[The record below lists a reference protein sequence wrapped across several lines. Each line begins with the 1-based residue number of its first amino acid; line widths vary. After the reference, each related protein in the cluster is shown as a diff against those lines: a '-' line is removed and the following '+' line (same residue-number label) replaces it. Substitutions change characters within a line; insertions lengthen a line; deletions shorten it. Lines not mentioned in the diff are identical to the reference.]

1 MKNYLHSEK
10 FIQFFKHRL
19 LLPVLLTLVFSSK
32 LLAQGYISHSRVFGS
47 SGNQSVTELIVEG
60 GYSYI
65 LGITTG
71 NNYPIT
77 LGSVP
82 AGISSKSTLTKF
94 DASGNLVWSRYL
106 PLGSGNIN
114 DYSKMVLENGVLYLG
129 AVTNSINVP
138 VTNGSVGG
146 GTSDIIF
153 TKIDAT
159 NGAILHNAY
168 LGGNG
173 VDPGGIDMAV
183 ENGYTYITYLTG
195 SSNIPVTTGPA
206 FVGQYDRVV
215 QKLDASGNM
224 VYGTYTGNV
233 SGSGSLL
240 PISPVSLKVE
250 NGIAYMAFALVSG
263 TANFISTD
271 GSTVVGSNDIAV
283 LRLDVNGNKT
293 LGKILGGSG
302 ADNSPALAIHNG
314 DIYLA
319 SAVGSTNFPVTDGSS
334 RGSANGSMVLSRINS
349 NGDLVFSRYLANAAA
364 GLNVYNL
371 KPTVQYYNG
380 SVYAAMAFIGA
391 YSMATT
397 DGSTGSNALVKVD
410 AATGATQFATLFGQ
424 NRPTTPPNA
433 FTDMFIGDDGI
444 YTTTPIVT
452 PGSAFVTDGSTLTSP
467 SGTFIARHALDG
479 KLLYASFL
487 TARTSSTTIGSIYH
501 LDVENGKIYV
511 SGFTYDA
518 GGFPVTAP
526 PLGFTTNPIE
536 RDLSWTVLEFCP
548 PVPTTNNITP
558 LSQSTCQG
566 GLVQGLT
573 GNEVVYPSS
582 EVPPIYVYG
591 TAREQ
596 MEIRPRYQWQSST
609 SSTGPWI
616 NIVAGTQRDYI
627 PPTAAQTLYYRRL
640 VLPPAG
646 CGDGPVSIS
655 PVAEVVISANAAPA
669 VTSDVF
675 NTCVNSPVNISATV
689 SGGTAPYTYA
699 WDNGISSVTNSATV
713 TPTANSVYTITVTD
727 ANGCQQIGQAIVN
740 AYVADAGP
748 ATATVCAGNPVRI
761 GAAPPAGLAGVTYS
775 WTPIAGLDDPTAAQ
789 PLATPGVSTVYTLQ
803 MTIPVSGG
811 GTCTTSDN
819 ITVNLQ
825 AGPTTPNFAGAD
837 QATCKGGTLNLGTAA
852 EAGFTYTWTPGSYLS
867 SATTSTT
874 TFSAGT
880 SVPQP
885 NPYVFTLT
893 AASNGCTFTDQVS
906 VAVLDVDAGEEY
918 CGPRTLGTADK
929 TPGVTGKTYLW
940 TIVSGPGTFTGP
952 TNTPSTTVSASAGGN
967 TTYRVTVSYLGASC
981 SDDVVVTE
989 GCSGGC
995 PDVEIDTIAN
1005 HGCPSAALGAVTLRA
1020 NPSNLANTGWT
1031 YTWSS
1036 VPAGGL
1042 SATTGN
1048 TVTLTDN
1055 VERDVTVTVSR
1066 ADNPA
1071 VTCSHTIHVNDPS
1084 WSLPVFNV
1092 PDQSVCSST
1101 PVSIGAA
1108 AVAGY
1113 FYTWQNVSAGDIHA
1127 SNPSVSPALTTLYPV
1142 TIDDVGSGC
1151 RTLDTVTVTVKPLI
1165 IDPGPDWVAC
1175 SNALITLGTPA
1186 QPGYTYSWNP
1196 QVASYQNGTTYQ
1208 SAMPQ
1213 VLVATSQDFT
1223 LTVTDPETGCT
1234 DDSTVNIIIDE
1245 NNTLPTMTSPTIC
1258 AGGSTTIGMPAL
1270 TGVTYS
1276 WSPATGLSG
1285 TTVAQPVANPTST
1298 QVYTLT
1304 ATYYDAGGAPACTK
1318 TGSLTVFV
1326 TAPQITMSDES
1337 ICPSGSLYNLS
1348 TGVTVNGATT
1358 YSWSPAMLVTNPNA
1372 LNTTVKSN
1380 PGTPTTFTLT
1390 ATDANGCTSSASKVV
1405 SPTNTAPEAGS
1416 SGFVCTGSSKT
1427 LGAASNT
1434 GTLSWTVSPAIA
1446 GTLSPANG
1454 AEPVFTPALA
1464 DAGKNFTF
1472 IITQDIS
1479 GCINVDS
1486 VQVLVRGLILPAMP
1500 AQTVCMNAPATIG
1513 VTPQEH
1519 VTYSWTPTT
1528 GLTDPNAATTTVTSV
1543 TANSV
1548 YTLTAID
1555 VYGCSATGNAA
1566 VGMNPVSAPTVNIP
1580 DVTAG
1585 VGTSGTPFAPQVSPM
1600 PADYAYSWSPADRLN
1615 NPYIPNAT
1623 ATPGAAG
1630 TYIYNLSVTDENG
1643 CTTTE
1648 DVQLNVVPFST
1659 LPVKLSSFTAN
1670 TNSCGVRL
1678 NWRIESFENFSRFI
1692 IERKGSNG
1700 DYKEIDVIYHDPSRS
1715 MYQFDDVDPG
1725 NGNWA
1730 YRLKLV
1736 DQDGKSTYSLVVLAK
1751 VNCSAGELLVVYPN
1765 PVNNEVYIKSGKPV
1779 RSVTLFSMTGKIIH
1793 LREYRQLQP
1802 GIILMPIETQ
1812 LSQGIYFLR
1821 VVASDGTIQNTKL
1834 LKE

>member
-1 MKNYLHSEK
+1 MKNYLHPEK
-10 FIQFFKHRL
+10 FIHLFKNRL

-32 LLAQGYISHSRVFGS
+32 LLAQGYITHSRVFGS
-47 SGNQSVTELIVEG
+47 SGNQNVAELIVKG
-60 GYSYI
+60 GYSYV

-82 AGISSKSTLTKF
+82 AGISSKSTLSKF

-106 PLGSGNIN
+106 PLGNGATN
-114 DYSKMVLENGVLYLG
+114 DYSKMVLENDVLYLA
-129 AVTNSINVP
+129 AVTTSTNVP
-138 VTNGSVGG
+138 VTNGSIAGG
-146 GTSDIIF
+146 GTSDILF
-153 TKIDAT
+153 TKIDAA
-159 NGAILHNAY
+159 NGAILHNSY

-173 VDPGGIDMAV
+173 VDPGGIDLAV
-183 ENGYTYITYLTG
+183 ENSYAYITYLTG

-215 QKLDASGNM
+215 QKLDASGNI

-380 SVYAAMAFIGA
+380 SVYLAMAFLTG
-391 YSMATT
+391 YSMPTT
-397 DGSTGSNALVKVD
+397 DGSSGGNALVKVN
-410 AATGATQFATLFGQ
+410 AVTGAIQFATLFGQ
-424 NRPTTPPNA
+424 IRAATPNA
-433 FTDMFIGDDGI
+433 FTDMYIGDDGI
-444 YTTTPIVT
+444 YTTTPIAAS
-452 PGSAFVTDGSTLTSP
+452 GNAFVTDGSVLTSP
-467 SGTFIARHALDG
+467 SGTFIARHGLDG

-487 TARTSSTTIGSIYH
+487 TARTSNATGGSIYH
-501 LDVENGKIYV
+501 LDVENGKVYV

-548 PVPTTNNITP
+548 PVPTTNTITP

-582 EVPPIYVYG
+582 DVPLIYIRG
-591 TAREQ
+591 TATEQ
-596 MEIRPRYQWQSST
+596 TEIRPRYQWQSST
-609 SSTGPWI
+609 SSTGPWT
-616 NIVAGTQRDYI
+616 NIQTGTQRDYI

-646 CGDGPVSIS
+646 CGDVPVSIS
-655 PVAEVVISANAAPA
+655 PVAEVVISANAAPI

-699 WDNGISSVTNSATV
+699 WDNGISSITNSATV
-713 TPTANSVYTITVTD
+713 TPASNSVYTLTVTD

-740 AYVADAGP
+740 AYAADAGP

-789 PLATPGVSTVYTLQ
+789 PLATPGVSTVYTLE

-837 QATCKGGTLNLGTAA
+837 QATCKGGTLNLGTTA

-867 SATTSTT
+867 SVTTSTT

-906 VAVLDVDAGEEY
+906 VAVLDVDAGEDY
-918 CGPRTLGTADK
+918 CGPRTVGTADK
-929 TPGVTGKTYLW
+929 TPGVTGKTFLW
-940 TIVSGPGTFTGP
+940 TIVSGPGTITGA
-952 TNTPSTTVSASAGGN
+952 TNTPTTTVSASAGGN

-1005 HGCPSAALGAVTLRA
+1005 HGCPSAALGPVTLRA
-1020 NPSNLANTGWT
+1020 NPSNLANSGWT

-1048 TVTLTDN
+1048 TITLTDN

-1142 TIDDVGSGC
+1142 MIDDVGSGC

-1165 IDPGPDWVAC
+1165 VDPGPDWVAC

-1258 AGGSTTIGMPAL
+1258 AGGSATIGMPAM
-1270 TGVTYS
+1270 TGVTYN
-1276 WSPATGLSG
+1276 WSPAAGLSS
-1285 TTVAQPVANPTST
+1285 TTIAQPEASPTST

-1337 ICPSGSLYNLS
+1337 ICPSGPQYNLG
-1348 TGVTVNGATT
+1348 TGVTVTGATT
-1358 YSWSPAMLVTNPNA
+1358 YSWSPAMLVTNPA
-1372 LNTTVKSN
+1372 SLNTTVKSN
-1380 PGTPTTFTLT
+1380 PGTPTTYTLT
-1390 ATDANGCTSSASKVV
+1390 ATAADGCMSSASKVI

-1427 LGAASNT
+1427 LGSSSNT
-1434 GTLSWTVSPAIA
+1434 GTISWTVTPAIA

-1454 AEPVFTPALA
+1454 AEPVFTPAAA
-1464 DAGKNFTF
+1464 DAGKNFKF
-1472 IITQDIS
+1472 IITQDIA

-1486 VQVLVRGLILPAMP
+1486 VQVLVRSLVLPVMP

-1513 VTPQEH
+1513 VAPQQH
-1519 VTYSWTPTT
+1519 VTYSWTPAT

-1543 TANSV
+1543 TANSI

-1555 VYGCSATGNAA
+1555 VYGCSATGSAA
-1566 VGMNPVSAPTVNIP
+1566 IGMNSVPAPTVSIP
-1580 DVTAG
+1580 DVTVG
-1585 VGTSGTPFAPQVSPM
+1585 VGSSGMPFSPQVSPM
-1600 PADYAYSWSPADRLN
+1600 PADYSYNWSPANQVN
-1615 NPYIPNAT
+1615 NPYISNAT
-1623 ATPGAAG
+1623 AIPGQVG
-1630 TYIYNLSVTDENG
+1630 TYTYNLAVTDENG
-1643 CTTTE
+1643 CATTAPAR
-1648 DVQLNVVPFST
+1648 LNVVQHST
-1659 LPVKLSSFTAN
+1659 LPVTLSSFAAT
-1670 TNSCGVRL
+1670 TKSCGVRL
-1678 NWRIESFENFSRFI
+1678 NWKVESFENFSRFV
-1692 IERKGSNG
+1692 IERKGSND
-1700 DYKEIDVIYHDPSRS
+1700 DYKQIGMINFDPYKSA
-1715 MYQFDDVDPG
+1715 YQFDDVDPG
-1725 NGNWA
+1725 NGSWA

-1736 DQDGKSTYSLVVLAK
+1736 DQDGSFTHSRVVSAKINCATDEKLVI
-1751 VNCSAGELLVVYPN
+1751 YPN
-1765 PVNNEVYIKSGKPV
+1765 PVNDHVYIKNSKPV
-1779 RSVTLFSMTGKIIH
+1779 KSVTLFSVAGNVIMKK
-1793 LREYRQLQP
+1793 EYRQSRS
-1802 GIILMPIETQ
+1802 GIMLVPIETH
-1812 LSQGIYFLR
+1812 LSQGIYFLQ
-1821 VVASDGTIQNTKL
+1821 VVAADGTVQNTKL
-1834 LKE
+1834 IKE